1 MFKLASSLVL
11 VVLIAAIAASPT
23 GARTIS
29 LEAYTF
35 DAALGEPPI
44 TPDLAV
50 DARDYADYGYFLVQT
65 GQPITEAW
73 RETLVSSGATIYG
86 YVSEFAFL
94 VGLDAKGQVAVR
106 SLPGT
111 LWMGPFHPAYK
122 ISPYI
127 GLTEFTSPERRQDPK
142 LTLVVQVFR
151 NLEQTAQA
159 VQDLG
164 GEVLER
170 SDDGSYLVLVVH
182 VGKERLSDIARLRD
196 VWWIEEMGEGRL
208 LNNTTRWVIQSNSM
222 GWTPLWDHGLYGSG
236 QIATIFDGGID
247 YNACWFRDV
256 GLAPP
261 GPNHRKV
268 IDLSLF
274 GGTPGEGCEHA
285 HGTFVAGIILGDQ
298 SFINPGDINYNGMA
312 YKAKLTV
319 QDAGREIPPCEW
331 PSLFLPLHLTN
342 SLTASYD
349 LGARVHSNSWGGYA
363 GVYNLHCVDVDNFTW
378 QHPDFLTLYAA
389 GNEGP
394 VEGTVRAPGTAKNC
408 VSVGGSQQAPNQD
421 NIADFSSRG
430 PTNDG
435 RIKPTLI
442 APSGQIPIL
451 VTSVDGDAGYPPL
464 PTCLT
469 TDAGGAG
476 TSWSTPVAAGAALLV
491 REYYVDGYYPMG
503 DSGGVALA
511 PSAAL
516 VKATLIAGTADMSG
530 VTLGVPNMTEGW
542 GRILM
547 DNVLYFPGDTRELL
561 VEDNRTGLATG
572 EPWSMDF
579 TIESSGEPLVA
590 SLVWSDYPG
599 SPGAGRKLVNDLNLV
614 VTAPDG
620 TVYKGNVF
628 SDGQSVPGGV
638 ADDLN
643 VEEGVRLNA
652 PAPGD
657 WTVEV
662 TGFNVPHNPQPFA
675 VVLNGAFATWPTG
688 GVPEPGSAVPDRA
701 LVQTYPNP
709 VGNLTS
715 IQYAIPGGYVGPV
728 VLSIVDVQ
736 GRVVRTLVD
745 KGQTGGEYRV
755 TWEGLDQSGS
765 AVPSGIY
772 FARLSAGS
780 HTAVAKLVVER

>member
-1 MFKLASSLVL
+1 MVKHASSLVL
-11 VVLIAAIAASPT
+11 VILIAVAAVGST
-23 GARTIS
+23 TARTIS
-29 LEAYTF
+29 LEFCSF
-35 DAALGEPPI
+35 DSALGEPSV

-50 DARDYADYGYFLVQT
+50 GARDYADYGYFLVQT
-65 GQPITEAW
+65 DQPITDAW
-73 RETLVSSGATIYG
+73 RESLVSSGATIYG

-94 VGLDAKGQVAVR
+94 VGLDAEGQAAVR

-127 GLTEFTSPERRQDPK
+127 GLTRFVSPERQQDPK
-142 LTLVVQVFR
+142 LTLVVRVFR
-151 NLEQTAQA
+151 RMEQTAQA
-159 VQDLG
+159 IEGLG
-164 GEVLER
+164 GEILER
-170 SDDGSYLVLVVH
+170 SDDGLCLVLVVH
-182 VGKERLSDIARLRD
+182 IGTEGLNDIARLRD
-196 VWWIEEMGEGRL
+196 VWWIEEKGEGRL

-222 GWTPLWDHGLYGSG
+222 GWTPLWDHDLCGSG
-236 QIATIFDGGID
+236 QIVTILDAGID

-256 GLAPP
+256 ALAPP
-261 GPNHRKV
+261 GPTHRKV

-274 GGTPGEGCEHA
+274 GGTPGEGCENA

-319 QDAGREIPPCEW
+319 QDAGQEVPPCTW
-331 PSLFLPLHLTN
+331 PTMIVPGTLTN
-342 SLTASYD
+342 SLTASYN
-349 LGARVHSNSWGGYA
+349 LGARIHSNSWGLAA
-363 GVYNLHCVDVDNFTW
+363 GVYNVHCVNVDNFTW
-378 QHPDFLTLYAA
+378 QHPDFLTFYAA

-394 VEGTVRAPGTAKNC
+394 VGGTVRAPGTAKNC
-408 VSVGGSQQAPNQD
+408 VSVGGSQQAPNQE

-451 VTSVDGDAGYPPL
+451 VTSVDGDPSYPPR

-469 TDAGGAG
+469 TDMGAAG

-530 VTLGVPNMTEGW
+530 VTSGVPNMTEGW
-542 GRILM
+542 GRILL

-561 VEDNRTGLATG
+561 VEDYRTGLSTG
-572 EPWSMDF
+572 QIWSKDF
-579 TIESSGEPLVA
+579 GIDSSSEPLVV
-590 SLVWSDYPG
+590 SLVWSDYQGTSG
-599 SPGAGRKLVNDLNLV
+599 SGRKLVNDLNLV
-614 VTAPDG
+614 VRAPNG
-620 TVYKGNVF
+620 TEYKGNVL
-628 SDGQSVPGGV
+628 SEGQSVPGGV
-638 ADDLN
+638 ADTLN
-643 VEEGVRLNA
+643 VEEGVRLSA
-652 PAPGD
+652 PAPGA

-662 TGFNVPHNPQPFA
+662 RAFNVPQSPQPFA
-675 VVLNGAFATWPTG
+675 VVLNGSLNGPASA
-688 GVPEPGSAVPDRA
+688 PEPAGAMQGRA
-701 LVQTYPNP
+701 FVRTYPNP
-709 VGNLTS
+709 MGKLTS
-715 IQYAIPGGYVGPV
+715 IHYAIPRGYAGPV

-736 GRVVRTLVD
+736 GRTVRTLVN
-745 KGQTGGEYRV
+745 KGQTAGEYRV
-755 TWEGLDQSGS
+755 TWEGLSQSGS
-765 AVPSGIY
+765 ALPSGIY
-772 FARLSAGS
+772 FVRLSTGAS
-780 HTAVAKLVVER
+780 TASTKLVVRR